1 MEDMKDYFALLDM
14 AVRMQPMPA
23 AYLGTMSNIYCQ
35 DCGNTGQTKYHFVG
49 QKCPHCGSY
58 NTREMG
64 RVHMSPRS
72 SPTATES

>member
-35 DCGNTGQTKYHFVG
+35 DCGKTGQTKYHFVG

-72 SPTATES
+72 SPTTAES